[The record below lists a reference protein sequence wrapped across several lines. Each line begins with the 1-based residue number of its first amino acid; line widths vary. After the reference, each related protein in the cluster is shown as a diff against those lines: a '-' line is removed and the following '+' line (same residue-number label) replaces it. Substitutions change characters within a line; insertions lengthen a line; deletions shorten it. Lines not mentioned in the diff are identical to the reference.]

1 MKSTSAL
8 IIRKALCCLF
18 FTLLMVTV
26 LFAGY
31 IACVIKTSAGNASM
45 YYYLGVFS
53 GCFPWIILIA
63 FSCLNVFL
71 LIAINKTNK
80 MEENYRKTVKLCS
93 KVLGVAVIVLCFYS
107 LYSKTKGIVLGVE
120 NDWYYDKSGLRY
132 SAVDNQLLHDGFVR
146 GGIALSNHGYY
157 SVSISEDGNYVRLGQ
172 FPDGRLYKVNK

>member
-53 GCFPWIILIA
+53 GCFPWIILIV

-80 MEENYRKTVKLCS
+80 MEENHRKTVKLCS
-93 KVLGVAVIVLCFYS
+93 KVLGVAVIVICFS
-107 LYSKTKGIVLGVE
+107 IFVK
-120 NDWYYDKSGLRY
+120 KS
-132 SAVDNQLLHDGFVR
+132 N
-146 GGIALSNHGYY
+146 N
-157 SVSISEDGNYVRLGQ
+157 N
-172 FPDGRLYKVNK
+172 

>member
-80 MEENYRKTVKLCS
+80 ME
-93 KVLGVAVIVLCFYS
+93 
-107 LYSKTKGIVLGVE
+107 
-120 NDWYYDKSGLRY
+120 
-132 SAVDNQLLHDGFVR
+132 
-146 GGIALSNHGYY
+146 
-157 SVSISEDGNYVRLGQ
+157 
-172 FPDGRLYKVNK
+172 

>member
-31 IACVIKTSAGNASM
+31 IACVIKTSAGNASR

-71 LIAINKTNK
+71 LIAINKTTNVFIGLQSIINVLRTLVIAFSNVSGYIK
-80 MEENYRKTVKLCS
+80 TLKEGYSNALPFFCKDSYNLSENMCKCGFYLCPTC
-93 KVLGVAVIVLCFYS
+93 I
-107 LYSKTKGIVLGVE
+107 
-120 NDWYYDKSGLRY
+120 
-132 SAVDNQLLHDGFVR
+132 
-146 GGIALSNHGYY
+146 
-157 SVSISEDGNYVRLGQ
+157 
-172 FPDGRLYKVNK
+172 